1 MSSTQRAAVLADWQA
16 AITRAKAEA
25 GIDQWQQLATLIGVP
40 PKTVSLWSTGRSAP
54 PTEEKRRQVLKQIR
68 ASAAQV
74 VVRVSPDPD
83 ARPYPGPPLA
93 YPNALEKSE
102 ALWSA
107 IVSAQETSER
117 MAEQLAKVR
126 AIFNAPF
133 DTTLPAADLSE
144 MERRTEE
151 PSLLGSAPR
160 AKAKRA
166 R

>member
-1 MSSTQRAAVLADWQA
+1 LADWQA

-83 ARPYPGPPLA
+83 ARPYPGPPLV

-126 AIFNAPF
+126 AIFNAPS
-133 DTTLPAADLSE
+133 DDETARPATPVPDVARLSAKTQAPALLE
-144 MERRTEE
+144 SPAPVQRRRT
-151 PSLLGSAPR
+151 
-160 AKAKRA
+160 K
-166 R
+166 